1 MPITLSDR
9 QSTAVAS
16 AAAALPASDRPA
28 FYDAVAHQLAGHE
41 VGDGAVH
48 RAVATAF
55 SALFKPPEL
64 PAAKSRWNRERPR
77 FDHSSKR
84 AY

>member
-1 MPITLSDR
+1 MPICLSDR

-28 FYDAVAHQLAGHE
+28 FYDAVAHQLTGRE
-41 VGDGAVH
+41 IGDGAVH

-55 SALFKPPEL
+55 QAFWKPPEL

-77 FDHSSKR
+77 FDHASKR
-84 AY
+84 DF

>member
-28 FYDAVAHQLAGHE
+28 FYDAVARQLAGHE
-41 VGDGAVH
+41 IGDGSVH
-48 RAVATAF
+48 RAVAAAF
-55 SALFKPPEL
+55 SAIFKPPEL
-64 PAAKSRWNRERPR
+64 PAAKSRWQRERPR
-77 FDHSSKR
+77 FDHASKR
-84 AY
+84 DF